1 MKIALIND
9 QPFYSGMGK
18 YAFKIFELLKEEFA
32 LDFLLLDYKDRVLRN
47 QKGDIIAQD
56 KKFPLFDN
64 KPFFWYRI
72 HKKFPEYDLY
82 HFANQ
87 NLSFLISKTNSI
99 ITCHDLAPL
108 IVPDHPSEKIW
119 RRFIYWGLK
128 KALIIMADSD
138 STKKDLIK
146 IYGISEKKIKTVY
159 LGVEHNIFRPLQNK
173 EILKHK
179 LNIPED
185 FKVILNVGTEK
196 YRKNIPCLLKAFA
209 KLLADYKNIIL
220 IRVGRQSDTTRQ
232 LIRKLGIENNIKY
245 FENVK
250 ENELPDFYNAA
261 DIFVMPSFYEGFG
274 LPALEAMSC
283 GTPVVVANTSSLP
296 EIVGEAGLK
305 VNPYSVLE
313 IYEGIK
319 KLLDNRSLYSE
330 LKEKGITQAKKFTWQ
345 KTADSVAE
353 IYENFTD

>member
-18 YAFKIFELLKEEFA
+18 YAFKIFELLKGRFHI
-32 LDFLLLDYKDRVLRN
+32 DFLLLDYKARALKN
-47 QKGDIIAQD
+47 QDGAIIVQD
-56 KKFPLFDN
+56 KRYPIIDN
-64 KPFFWYRI
+64 KPFFWYRL
-72 HKKFPEYDLY
+72 HEKFPEYDLY

-108 IVPDHPSEKIW
+108 ITPDHLSERFW

>member
-18 YAFKIFELLKEEFA
+18 YAFKIFELLKEKFA

-64 KPFFWYRI
+64 KPFFWYRL
-72 HKKFPEYDLY
+72 HNKFPEYDLY

-119 RRFIYWGLK
+119 RRLIYYGLK
-128 KALIIMADSD
+128 KAQVVLADSD
-138 STKKDLIK
+138 STKRDLIR
-146 IYGISEKKIKTVY
+146 IYGISAKRIKTIY
-159 LGVEHNIFRPLQNK
+159 LGVEHNIFRPLNNK
-173 EILKHK
+173 EMLKKK
-179 LNIPED
+179 LMISED
-185 FKVILNVGTEK
+185 FKIILNVGTEK
-196 YRKNIPCLLKAFA
+196 YRKNIPGVIQAFA
-209 KLLADYKNIIL
+209 RLLFEYKNLIL
-220 IRVGRQSDTTRQ
+220 IRVGKRTVRTLR
-232 LIRKLGIENNIKY
+232 LIKRLGIENNVKY
-245 FENVK
+245 FEDVT
-250 ENELPDFYNAA
+250 ESELPEFYNAA
-261 DIFVMPSFYEGFG
+261 DIYIMPSFYEGFG

-345 KTADSVAE
+345 KTADEVAE
-353 IYENFTD
+353 VYKNFI